1 MIRSKFSRFS
11 LRRSMEVQ
19 AIKERVCLIQEVK
32 ELADTEVEYKDI
44 LSLTIIF
51 QLWHV
56 TDNIFKHL
64 DAVSLLNC
72 KKVRH
77 ETMEMLNIFK

>member
-11 LRRSMEVQ
+11 LRRSMEAQ
-19 AIKERVCLIQEVK
+19 SIKDNTCLIEEVK
-32 ELADTEVEYKDI
+32 EPADTVMEYKDI

-72 KKVRH
+72 EKVTCISLRKQ
-77 ETMEMLNIFK
+77 TLKL